1 MQIGE
6 RLKFYRKRSGK
17 TLRELH
23 GLTGLS
29 ISFLSDVERGK
40 AMPSLVTCQK
50 LAGVYGITL
59 SLLFSGVEVDAD
71 A

>member
-50 LAGVYGITL
+50 LVDVYTL
-59 SLLFSGVEVDAD
+59 SLLFSGVEVGAN

>member
-23 GLTGLS
+23 GLTKLS
-29 ISFLSDVERGK
+29 ISFLSDIERGK
-40 AMPSLVTCQK
+40 AMPSLATCQK
-50 LAGVYGITL
+50 LVDVYRITL